1 MTDDEFD
8 VLDELYFVQSFQ
20 ELIGL
25 TGMES
30 LKLRSILSVLYEKG
44 WIRIFNGIDNEVPK
58 EQVDLTLKAE
68 DYIFLASKEG
78 LMAHNTTD

>member
-20 ELIGL
+20 ELIEL
-25 TGMES
+25 TGMDG
-30 LKLRSILSVLYEKG
+30 LKLKEVLSVLYEKG
-44 WIRIFNGIDNEVPK
+44 WIRVFKGVDNEIPK
-58 EQVDLTLKAE
+58 EQVDLNHRAGS
-68 DYIFLASKEG
+68 YIFLASKEG